1 MDPLRNIC
9 EIQRIKAGKQNTMIS
24 FKTAIIDTSVKAI
37 KKFCIQEKQRNIIG
51 LWIEKKLKFY
61 KFRLATIIVIPEFS
75 QSRSI

>member
-1 MDPLRNIC
+1 MDPLRNIF

-37 KKFCIQEKQRNIIG
+37 KNFVSKKSKEISLDCG
-51 LWIEKKLKFY
+51 LKKKLKFY
-61 KFRLATIIVIPEFS
+61 KFGLAAVIVMPECS